1 MSLCEWRDAGRQLEV
16 LGIPVVL
23 FALYFVWFQ
32 WPETCTLW
40 AVTLLIIFFR
50 ILSFF
55 GFTITVLWQR
65 LVSLLRGRQLTG
77 RPWWYRRFFE

>member
-1 MSLCEWRDAGRQLEV
+1 MKICEWRNSGRRLEIF
-16 LGIPVVL
+16 GIPVVL
-23 FALYFVWFQ
+23 FALYFAWFQ
-32 WPETCTLW
+32 WPEASTFW
-40 AVTLLIIFFR
+40 GVTILIIFFR

>member
-1 MSLCEWRDAGRQLEV
+1 MKICEWRNSGRRLEIV
-16 LGIPVVL
+16 GIPVVL
-23 FALYFVWFQ
+23 FALYFAWFQ
-32 WPETCTLW
+32 WPETSTFW
-40 AVTLLIIFFR
+40 GVTILIIFFR

-65 LVSLLRGRQLTG
+65 LVRFLRGRQLTG